1 MSRFEIENAT
11 GVGDTPLVAPAR
23 VQHPVGLR
31 RILAP
36 TDLTPD
42 GRKAVE
48 YALALA
54 ESFDAQ
60 LTLLH
65 VYDSPHLY
73 DYARELNDYSLADL
87 IRRNAQSDLDSLW
100 SEIREEYPRTDT
112 ELRCGVPA
120 EEIVAVAKDLDVDLI
135 VISTHNY
142 NWLTHLLRGSDAEQV
157 LRHAPCPIMVVRKK
171 EHEFVTTTANACTAA
186 GKPVELR

>member
-1 MSRFEIENAT
+1 MNRFETEDPVRA
-11 GVGDTPLVAPAR
+11 GDRPVVAPVRAR
-23 VQHPVGLR
+23 PVIGLK

-54 ESFDAQ
+54 ECFNAQ

-65 VYDSPHLY
+65 VYDSPSLY
-73 DYARELNDYSLADL
+73 DYARELNDYSVADL
-87 IRRNAQSDLDSLW
+87 IRQNAQNSLDSLCL
-100 SEIREEYPRTDT
+100 EIKEEYPRTDSQ
-112 ELRCGVPA
+112 LRCGVPA
-120 EEIVAVAKDLDVDLI
+120 KEIVAAAKDLEVDLI

-142 NWLTHLLRGSDAEQV
+142 NWLTHLTHGSDAEQV
-157 LRHAPCPIMVVRKK
+157 LRHAPCPIMVVRKE
-171 EHEFVTTTANACTAA
+171 EHDFVAATAKACTAA
-186 GKPVELR
+186 S

>member
-1 MSRFEIENAT
+1 MNIFENAVR
-11 GVGDTPLVAPAR
+11 VGDRPVTTPAR
-23 VQHPVGLR
+23 VRYPIGLQK
-31 RILAP
+31 ILAP

-54 ESFDAQ
+54 ECFDAQ

-65 VYDSPHLY
+65 VYDPPHLY
-73 DYARELNDYSLADL
+73 DYARELNDYSVADL
-87 IRRNAQSDLDSLW
+87 IRRNAQNGLDSLW

-120 EEIVAVAKDLDVDLI
+120 EEIVAAAKDLDVDLI

-142 NWLTHLLRGSDAEQV
+142 NWFTHLMSGSDAEQV
-157 LRHAPCPIMVVRKK
+157 LRHAPCPIMVVREK
-171 EHEFVTTTANACTAA
+171 EHEFVTTTANAARQ
-186 GKPVELR
+186 VM